1 MAVQLVD
8 TDFQK
13 LITIEQIL
21 WNATI
26 DVYTFA
32 QDRSHF
38 YPGKL
43 ESQII
48 IEKYISTSL
57 IPHQLRIPIAHK
69 IGVSFSTVTAKPPST
84 YVLEVLTKLPNAS
97 WPSAAKTNKQL
108 RDK

>member
-1 MAVQLVD
+1 MAVQFVD

-43 ESQII
+43 KSQ
-48 IEKYISTSL
+48 
-57 IPHQLRIPIAHK
+57 
-69 IGVSFSTVTAKPPST
+69 
-84 YVLEVLTKLPNAS
+84 
-97 WPSAAKTNKQL
+97 
-108 RDK
+108 